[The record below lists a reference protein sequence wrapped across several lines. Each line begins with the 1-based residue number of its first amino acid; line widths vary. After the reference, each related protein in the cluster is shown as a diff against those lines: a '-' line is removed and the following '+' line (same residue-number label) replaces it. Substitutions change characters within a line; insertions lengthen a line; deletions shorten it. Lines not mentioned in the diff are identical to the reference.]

1 MARVA
6 LTPTN
11 LLGTAGLVLPATGA
25 QTLATFTGVSFT
37 NNGLMFLAVYI
48 GSSGAGNLTF
58 NIGRTVEGQA
68 PAPIVVALS
77 NSTNYLFGPWSPT
90 DFTAQDGSGL
100 TYFDF
105 SVSTGNSATLYQLSP
120 SH

>member
-1 MARVA
+1 MARLA
-6 LTPTN
+6 LSPVS
-11 LLGTAGLVLPATGA
+11 LLGTSPI
-25 QTLATFTGVSFT
+25 TLGSSGTALAANTGVSFS

-58 NIGRTVEGQA
+58 NIGRTVEGQV
-68 PAPIVVALS
+68 PAAIVVALS

-105 SVSTGNSATLYQLSP
+105 GVSTGNSVTLYQLSP